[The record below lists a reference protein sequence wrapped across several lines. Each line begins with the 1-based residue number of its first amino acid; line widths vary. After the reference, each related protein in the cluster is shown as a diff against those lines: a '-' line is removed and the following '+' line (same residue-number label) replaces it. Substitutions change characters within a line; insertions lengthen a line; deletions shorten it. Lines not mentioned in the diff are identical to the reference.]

1 MNMHKEEIRILC
13 AHGVPQDMVKRLS
26 EEIGPV
32 EVLSSDD
39 EAEIIRA
46 IQDKQVF
53 VVRSKPKVTA
63 NVIMNAPNLK
73 VVARPGVGTDNIDKK
88 ACEERGIQ
96 VINSPEASASSVA
109 ELTVGLA
116 IALLR
121 HVYPACYLLK
131 EGQWAKNRYTGK
143 TVEGKVWGI
152 IGFGGIGRRVA
163 EIAKALRAEVMAYDP
178 YVKDEEFASKGVKR
192 ALRLDELLEKSDIV
206 SLHVVLN
213 KDTEGLISEEA
224 IRKMKKG
231 AYLIN
236 TSRGKVVNHEA
247 LLKALDEG
255 HLAGV
260 ALDVYDTEPP
270 TDMSCLQRENLICTP
285 HIGGSTEEAFVNAT
299 EILINKLKTIFRL
312 GEGVP
317 IGY

>member
-1 MNMHKEEIRILC
+1 MNKEEIRILC
-13 AHGVPQDMVKRLS
+13 AHGVPQDMVKRLA
-26 EEIGPV
+26 EEIGAV

-39 EAEIIRA
+39 EAEIIQA
-46 IQDKQVF
+46 IQNKQVF

-63 NVIMNAPNLK
+63 NIIQNAPYLK

-88 ACEERGIQ
+88 ACEAKGIQ
-96 VINSPEASASSVA
+96 VINSPEASVSSVA

-121 HVYPACYLLK
+121 HVYPSCHFLK
-131 EGQWAKNRYTGK
+131 EGQWTKNRYTGK
-143 TVEGKVWGI
+143 TVEGKIWGI
-152 IGFGGIGRRVA
+152 IGFGSIGRRVA
-163 EIAKALRAEVMAYDP
+163 EIAKVLRAEVIAYDP
-178 YVKDEEFASKGVKR
+178 YVKDEEFVNKGAKR

-213 KDTEGLISEEA
+213 KDTEGLISQEA

-236 TSRGKVVNHEA
+236 TSRGKVVNQEA
-247 LLKALDEG
+247 LLQALEEG

-270 TDMSCLQRENLICTP
+270 VDVSCFQNENLICTP
-285 HIGGSTEEAFVNAT
+285 HIGGNTEEAFVNAT
-299 EILINKLKTIFRL
+299 EILINKLKAIFRP

>member
-1 MNMHKEEIRILC
+1 MNKEEIRILC
-13 AHGVPQDMVKRLS
+13 AHGIPQDMVKRFA

-32 EVLSSDD
+32 EVLPSDD
-39 EAEIIRA
+39 ETEVIQA
-46 IQDKQVF
+46 IQNKQVF

-63 NVIMNAPNLK
+63 NIIQNAPHLK

-88 ACEERGIQ
+88 ACEARGIQ

-121 HVYPACYLLK
+121 HVYPSCYLLK

-143 TVEGKVWGI
+143 TVEGKTWGI
-152 IGFGGIGRRVA
+152 IGFGSIGRRVA
-163 EIAKALRAEVMAYDP
+163 EIAKVLRAEVIAYDP
-178 YVKDEEFASKGVKR
+178 YVKDEEFASKGTKR
-192 ALRLDELLEKSDIV
+192 ALRLDELLEKSDII

-213 KDTEGLISEEA
+213 KDTEALISQEA

-231 AYLIN
+231 VYLIN
-236 TSRGKVVNHEA
+236 TSRGKVVNQEA
-247 LLKALDEG
+247 LLQALEEG

-270 TDMSCLQRENLICTP
+270 VDVSRLRNENLICTP

-299 EILINKLKTIFRL
+299 EILINKLKAIFHL